1 MIRRAR
7 LVVLLSR
14 PPVLILLGLFAATGL
29 AQGGASN
36 DPAALAPVLLVVAG
50 FLLFSVV
57 VNDLADEA
65 IDAVNLPG
73 ASTRP
78 LVTGSATR
86 SELPWM
92 AAAGAV
98 VAVATAAAIGPAV
111 AAVVLGGVILSA
123 AYSLRPVRLSDRG
136 AVASMLLPAGYVAV
150 PYLTGLLSAR
160 SSVRPADLVLLG
172 GLYLGFVGRILLKD
186 FRDVRGDALFGKRTF
201 LVRHGRRR
209 TCAASAAGWVLGSVA
224 LVGIRGLGP
233 VLVLA
238 QVVWVAAALALL
250 RQLSTEG
257 GPRRDEALISAI
269 AVVGRGM
276 VLGVLVHLGAV
287 DAGWPVVV
295 TGVVLVALGAT
306 VLGQAVTLAR
316 FGPRTRVRVPATW
329 AEDATV
335 RSFELRTNGGPREDR
350 S

>member
-14 PPVLILLGLFAATGL
+14 PPVLLLLGLFAATGL

-36 DPAALAPVLLVVAG
+36 DPRHLAPVLLVVVG
-50 FLLFSVV
+50 YLLCSVI
-57 VNDLADEA
+57 VNDLADQA

-73 ASTRP
+73 TAGRP
-78 LVTGSATR
+78 LVTGAATR
-86 SELPWM
+86 AELPWM
-92 AAAGAV
+92 AAAGAA
-98 VAVATAAAIGPAV
+98 VAVAAAAAIGPPV
-111 AAVVLGGVILSA
+111 IAVVGAGLVLSA
-123 AYSLRPVRLSDRG
+123 SYSLRPVRLSDRG

-150 PYLTGLLSAR
+150 PYLTGLLAAR
-160 SSVRPADLVLLG
+160 ATVRAADLVLLG
-172 GLYLGFVGRILLKD
+172 GLYLGFIGRILLKD

-209 TCAASAAGWVLGSVA
+209 TCAVSGAGWIAGSVA
-224 LVGIRGLGP
+224 LLGVRELGP
-233 VLVLA
+233 VLVVA
-238 QVVWVAAALALL
+238 QVVWVAAALVLL
-250 RQLSTEG
+250 RRLAVDA

-287 DAGWPVVV
+287 DAGWSVVA
-295 TGVVLVALGAT
+295 TGALVVAVVAT
-306 VLGQAVTLAR
+306 VLGQAVTMAR
-316 FGPRTRVRVPATW
+316 FGPATRLRVPATW
-329 AEDATV
+329 GADATV